1 MAPAEESR
9 WQPNATRG
17 DQAGEPAN
25 RGRSPPACDK
35 NDVALIGLIRQT
47 PAHFRLRVAA
57 SIKPLLVQ
65 SALGTQHPASF
76 LLPSLSAHL
85 VAVQLRMGTSDE
97 VVTPVATSL
106 DNSGS
111 DIIQVQNADE
121 LRLAQMGVFVQYKSS
136 LHAR

>member
-1 MAPAEESR
+1 
-9 WQPNATRG
+9 
-17 DQAGEPAN
+17 
-25 RGRSPPACDK
+25 
-35 NDVALIGLIRQT
+35 
-47 PAHFRLRVAA
+47 
-57 SIKPLLVQ
+57 
-65 SALGTQHPASF
+65 
-76 LLPSLSAHL
+76 
-85 VAVQLRMGTSDE
+85 MGTSDE